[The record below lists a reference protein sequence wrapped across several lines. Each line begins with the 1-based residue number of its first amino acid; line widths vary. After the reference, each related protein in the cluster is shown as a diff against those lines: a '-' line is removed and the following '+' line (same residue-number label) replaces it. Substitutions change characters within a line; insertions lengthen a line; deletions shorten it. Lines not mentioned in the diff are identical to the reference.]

1 MSRIPVWNWAQELG
15 TVQVVLCHRGCR
27 VPSISKCAGTLVPAM
42 RRCPV
47 PSLVVQRVSRRPGQ
61 AFVVASSEEKDAAGE
76 HVFAQALLLC
86 FLACQNRSFFAS
98 KCFVECV
105 IGVYKRGYSLD
116 AMKRIVTFGTLSAG
130 GMEQPMMQDIM
141 LTWMTLVYLTLDEIG
156 LVKDGD
162 AAAGVLDAP
171 DDGDPS
177 SASSEGNRSSVMIR
191 GLRDITKT
199 WIDQFLNGMNLRQ
212 LQLQQSMQGLSN
224 ADEEPGE
231 FVRVMQQN
239 SRLVLLSLQVVR
251 DSGQRCEK
259 IPLDAAGG
267 GDDDDGIESPFHYA
281 MTGFIRG
288 MLDMPADPL
297 DGRISPSRD
306 EELRE
311 TAVRLLLSFNGAVLG
326 YLSPARSFVSTAA
339 YCYVSG
345 WTADEVFTALRPEE
359 FEQSGGLVKVARPPG
374 GTNASATL
382 FARWISI
389 VYMTMAKL
397 GVIHPVASK
406 SQGWAWV
413 GSADAQGG
421 GNLEAL
427 GVSDFITHTLRAASE
442 DVVQEDSVDHDGFS
456 FKFEDPDLMKQSG
469 FALVLVQ
476 QISLVHMTKQL
487 VDNRLAQ
494 DNARVS

>member
-1 MSRIPVWNWAQELG
+1 M
-15 TVQVVLCHRGCR
+15 VVSGMKLTFDRTR
-27 VPSISKCAGTLVPAM
+27 Q
-42 RRCPV
+42 RR
-47 PSLVVQRVSRRPGQ
+47 
-61 AFVVASSEEKDAAGE
+61 ASSRPVMTVPCVAAAASFSEDDGRTE
-76 HVFAQALLLC
+76 HVFSQALLLC

-105 IGVYKRGYSLD
+105 IGMYKRGYSLD

-156 LVKDGD
+156 LVKDGK
-162 AAAGVLDAP
+162 AAAAAVQET
-171 DDGDPS
+171 DDDEGS
-177 SASSEGNRSSVMIR
+177 SSSEGMDSNTSSVMIR
-191 GLRDITKT
+191 GLRDIATT
-199 WIDQFLNGMNLRQ
+199 WIDQFKNGMTLRQ
-212 LQLQQSMQGLSN
+212 LQLQQSMQGLST

-239 SRLVLLSLQVVR
+239 SRLVLLALQVVR
-251 DSGQRCEK
+251 DSGETCEK
-259 IPLDAAGG
+259 ISLDINHS
-267 GDDDDGIESPFHYA
+267 DDDDSVIESPLHYA

-288 MLDMPADPL
+288 MMDMPADPL
-297 DGRISPSRD
+297 DGRVSSR
-306 EELRE
+306 EEDLRE

-326 YLSPARSFVSTAA
+326 YLSPAQSFVSTAA

-345 WTADEVFTALRPEE
+345 WTADEVYMVLRPEE

-397 GVIHPVASK
+397 GVMHPKASE

-413 GSADAQGG
+413 GSADEGG
-421 GNLEAL
+421 GGSLEAL
-427 GVSDFITHTLRAASE
+427 GVSDFITHTLRAAS
-442 DVVQEDSVDHDGFS
+442 DTPVQETSVDGGFS
-456 FKFEDPDLMKQSG
+456 FKFEDPDLMRQSG
-469 FALVLVQ
+469 FALVLMQ

-487 VDNRLAQ
+487 VENRLARE
-494 DNARVS
+494 NAGIV

>member
-1 MSRIPVWNWAQELG
+1 M
-15 TVQVVLCHRGCR
+15 VVSGMKLTFDRTR
-27 VPSISKCAGTLVPAM
+27 QQ
-42 RRCPV
+42 RR
-47 PSLVVQRVSRRPGQ
+47 
-61 AFVVASSEEKDAAGE
+61 ASSRPVMTVPCVAAAAAASFSEDDGRTE
-76 HVFAQALLLC
+76 HVFAQALLLS

-105 IGVYKRGYSLD
+105 IGMYKRGYSLD

-156 LVKDGD
+156 LVKDGK
-162 AAAGVLDAP
+162 AAAAAAVQETDD
-171 DDGDPS
+171 DDG
-177 SASSEGNRSSVMIR
+177 SEGMDSNTSSVMIR
-191 GLRDITKT
+191 GLRDIAKT
-199 WIDQFLNGMNLRQ
+199 WIDQFKNGMTLRL
-212 LQLQQSMQGLSN
+212 LQLQQSMQGLST

-239 SRLVLLSLQVVR
+239 SRLVLLALQVVR
-251 DSGQRCEK
+251 DSGETCEK
-259 IPLDAAGG
+259 ISLDINHS
-267 GDDDDGIESPFHYA
+267 DDDDSVMIESPLHYA

-288 MLDMPADPL
+288 MMDMPADPL
-297 DGRISPSRD
+297 DGRVSSR
-306 EELRE
+306 EEDLRE

-326 YLSPARSFVSTAA
+326 YLSPAQSFVSTAA

-345 WTADEVFTALRPEE
+345 WTADEVYMVLRSEE

-397 GVIHPVASK
+397 GVMHPKASE

-413 GSADAQGG
+413 GSADGQQEGGG

-427 GVSDFITHTLRAASE
+427 GVSDFITHTLRAAS
-442 DVVQEDSVDHDGFS
+442 DTPVQETSVDGGFS
-456 FKFEDPDLMKQSG
+456 FKFEDPDLMRQSG
-469 FALVLVQ
+469 FALVLMQ
-476 QISLVHMTKQL
+476 QISLVHMTKKL
-487 VDNRLAQ
+487 VENRLARE
-494 DNARVS
+494 NAGIV

>member
-1 MSRIPVWNWAQELG
+1 MV
-15 TVQVVLCHRGCR
+15 R
-27 VPSISKCAGTLVPAM
+27 VPSCRLVNRLVFRSKCASFMVVSAIK
-42 RRCPV
+42 RCPV
-47 PSLVVQRVSRRPGQ
+47 PTFVRTQQKVSSRPGTVSV
-61 AFVVASSEEKDAAGE
+61 AAASSEDDGQTEQI
-76 HVFAQALLLC
+76 FAQALLLC

-105 IGVYKRGYSLD
+105 VGMYKRGYSLD

-156 LVKDGD
+156 LVKDVETS
-162 AAAGVLDAP
+162 AGQEA
-171 DDGDPS
+171 DDEG
-177 SASSEGNRSSVMIR
+177 ASEGMMSNTSSVMIR
-191 GLRDITKT
+191 GLRDIAKT
-199 WIDQFLNGMNLRQ
+199 WIDQFLNGMTLRQ
-212 LQLQQSMQGLSN
+212 LQLQQSMQGLST

-251 DSGQRCEK
+251 DSGERCEK
-259 IPLDAAGG
+259 IPLDMKIS
-267 GDDDDGIESPFHYA
+267 DDDAAVESPLHYA

-297 DGRISPSRD
+297 DGRVSSR
-306 EELRE
+306 EEDLRE

-326 YLSPARSFVSTAA
+326 YLSPAQNFVSTAA

-345 WTADEVFTALRPEE
+345 WTADEVYTVLRPEE

-397 GVIHPVASK
+397 GVMHPKASE

-413 GSADAQGG
+413 GSADGQGG

-427 GVSDFITHTLRAASE
+427 GVSDFITHTLRAAS
-442 DVVQEDSVDHDGFS
+442 DAPVQETSADGSHDGFS
-456 FKFEDPDLMKQSG
+456 FKFEDPDLMRQSG
-469 FALVLVQ
+469 FALVLMQ
-476 QISLVHMTKQL
+476 QISLVQMTKQL
-487 VDNRLAQ
+487 VENRLARE
-494 DNARVS
+494 NAGIS